1 MKGFDYVISVLFSD
15 DIFLE
20 RELYGGIIVMEMLF
34 CVYNY

>member
-20 RELYGGIIVMEMLF
+20 RELYSGIIVMEMLF